1 MKRAIGRIFF
11 WFLAFIPLSFY
22 FALFTDN
29 KTMTF
34 ITATIALI
42 PLARIIGYSTKE
54 IVLQTNPTWGG
65 LVNATFGNII
75 ELIIAI
81 IALSNGLLA
90 VVQASLVGS
99 IIGNILLLIGLSVFF
114 GGLKYKSQ
122 KFNKYSVGV
131 SSTLLIIAVA
141 GLVIP
146 SVFSLTSN
154 ASVEQIKILNYCVA
168 AVMAIIYFAG
178 LIFSF
183 VTHRHLF
190 DPSDEIKSTHEKP
203 VWSLKKSFIF
213 LLCVTIIAAFE
224 SEFLVRGIE
233 TVTLNW
239 GLTQTFIGVVII
251 AIVTNIAEKA
261 NAIHFARD
269 NKIDISIEIGLNS
282 AIQIALF
289 VVPVL
294 VFISGIF
301 NYGFSLVFS
310 MFELIAIFLSVMII
324 NYLSSDGECNWLEG
338 AQLITVYLIIIIAFY
353 FIR

>member
-1 MKRAIGRIFF
+1 MRKRIGKVFF
-11 WFLAFIPLSFY
+11 WFLAFIPISFY
-22 FALFTDN
+22 LAFFTKN
-29 KTMTF
+29 LTLTF
-34 ITATIALI
+34 ITSTLALI

-65 LVNATFGNII
+65 LVNATFGNVI
-75 ELIIAI
+75 ELLIAI
-81 IALSNGLLA
+81 IALSNGLLYI
-90 VVQASLVGS
+90 VKASIVGS
-99 IIGNILLLIGLSVFF
+99 ILGNILLLIGFSVFF

-146 SVFSLTSN
+146 TVFSLTSN
-154 ASVEQIKILNYCVA
+154 ASVEQVRILNYVVA
-168 AVMAIIYFAG
+168 AVMTLIYFAG
-178 LIFSF
+178 LLFSF
-183 VTHRHLF
+183 VTHKHLF
-190 DPSDEIKSTHEKP
+190 DPSDEIKATHEKP
-203 VWSLKKSFIF
+203 IWNLKKSFIV
-213 LLCVTIIAAFE
+213 LLFTTLIVGFE

-233 TVTLNW
+233 SATLSL

-261 NAIHFARD
+261 NAIHFARE

-310 MFELIAIFLSVMII
+310 TFDLISIFLAVMIV

-338 AQLITVYLIIIIAFY
+338 AQLVTVYLIIITAFY
-353 FIR
+353 FIP